1 MEASREANGVRHVGN
16 EGGRYR
22 GMKEGGREVTR
33 GRHAQR
39 EKGVE
44 RPRKG
49 GREGEREAVGE
60 A

>member
-1 MEASREANGVRHVGN
+1 
-16 EGGRYR
+16 
-22 GMKEGGREVTR
+22 MKEGGREVTR